1 MKEGDLMVVN
11 WWLLI
16 GILII
21 VVGFGL
27 KIDSIAVVIVSATV
41 TALLG
46 GMSFME
52 ILNTLGERF
61 VANRGMSIFILTL
74 PIVGISE
81 RFGLKESAVKLIQSV
96 KSLTA
101 GRLLW
106 LYQII
111 RQVASAFS
119 LRLGGHP
126 QFVRPLIH
134 PMAEGAAIAQK
145 GEPLNEDE
153 EELIKGASAASDN
166 YANFFGQMVFPASS
180 GVALIVGTMVEAG
193 YDVTNTQIGLWSIP
207 AFIVAIIFGYIQFNL
222 LDKKIGGKK

>member
-1 MKEGDLMVVN
+1 MVVN

-21 VVGFGL
+21 VLGFGL
-27 KIDSIAVVIVSATV
+27 KIDSIAVVIVSAIV
-41 TALLG
+41 TALIG
-46 GMSFME
+46 GISFGE
-52 ILNTLGERF
+52 ILEVLGERF

-81 RFGLKESAVKLIQSV
+81 RYGLKESAVKLIQSV
-96 KSLTA
+96 KRLTA

-111 RQVASAFS
+111 RQLASAFS

-134 PMAEGAAIAQK
+134 PMAEGAAVAQS
-145 GEPLNEDE
+145 GRELNDDE
-153 EELIKGASAASDN
+153 KDKIKGAAAASDN
-166 YANFFGQMVFPASS
+166 YANFFGQQLFPASS
-180 GVALIVGTMVEAG
+180 GVALIVGTMIEAG
-193 YDVTNTQIGLWSIP
+193 FDVTNTQIALWSIP
-207 AFIVAIIFGYIQFNL
+207 VFIAALVIGFIQFMI
-222 LDKKIGGKK
+222 LDKTLGGKK

>member
-1 MKEGDLMVVN
+1 MAVN

-21 VVGFGL
+21 VVGFSL
-27 KIDSIAVVIVSATV
+27 KIDSIAVVIVSAIV
-41 TALLG
+41 TALIG
-46 GMSFME
+46 GIDFGQILE
-52 ILNTLGERF
+52 ILGEKF

-81 RFGLKESAVKLIQSV
+81 RFGLKESAVKLIQSI
-96 KSLTA
+96 KRLTA

-111 RQVASAFS
+111 RQFASAFS

-134 PMAEGAAIAQK
+134 PMAEGAAIAQRD
-145 GEPLNEDE
+145 NEALSEKEIDT
-153 EELIKGASAASDN
+153 IKGAAAASDN

-180 GVALIVGTMVEAG
+180 GVALIVGTMVAEG

-207 AFIVAIIFGYIQFNL
+207 VFIVALIIGFIQFMI
-222 LDKKIGGKK
+222 LDKKLGGKKR

>member
-1 MKEGDLMVVN
+1 MIVN
-11 WWLLI
+11 WWLLV

-21 VVGFGL
+21 VVGFSF
-27 KIDSIAVVIVSATV
+27 KIDSIAVVIVSAIV
-41 TALLG
+41 TALIG
-46 GMSFME
+46 GISFGE
-52 ILNTLGERF
+52 ILEVLGERF

-96 KSLTA
+96 KKLTA

-106 LYQII
+106 LYQVI
-111 RQVASAFS
+111 RQFASAFS

-134 PMAEGAAIAQK
+134 PMAEGAAIAHK
-145 GEPLNEDE
+145 EKDLTEDE
-153 EELIKGASAASDN
+153 KDKIKGAAAASDN

-180 GVALIVGTMVEAG
+180 GVALIVGTMVDAG

-207 AFIVAIIFGYIQFNL
+207 VFITALIIGLIQFMI
-222 LDKKIGGKK
+222 LDKKLGGKK

>member
-1 MKEGDLMVVN
+1 MVVN

-21 VVGFGL
+21 VVGFSF
-27 KIDSIAVVIVSATV
+27 KIDSIAVVIVSAIV
-41 TALLG
+41 TALIG
-46 GMSFME
+46 GISFSE
-52 ILNTLGERF
+52 ILEVLGERF

-96 KSLTA
+96 KKLTT

-111 RQVASAFS
+111 RQFASAFS

-134 PMAEGAAIAQK
+134 PMAEGAAIANRD
-145 GEPLNEDE
+145 EPLTEKEVDT
-153 EELIKGASAASDN
+153 IKGAAAASDN

-180 GVALIVGTMVEAG
+180 GVALIVGTMVDAG

-207 AFIVAIIFGYIQFNL
+207 VFIVALVLGFIQFKI
-222 LDKKIGGKK
+222 LDKKLGGKRK

>member
-1 MKEGDLMVVN
+1 MVN

-27 KIDSIAVVIVSATV
+27 KIDSIAVVIVAAIV
-41 TALLG
+41 TALIG
-46 GMSFME
+46 GISFVE
-52 ILNTLGERF
+52 ILTILGERF
-61 VANRGMSIFILTL
+61 VANRGMSVFILTL

-101 GRLLW
+101 GRVLW
-106 LYQII
+106 LYQVV
-111 RQVASAFS
+111 RQTASALS

-134 PMAEGAAIAQK
+134 PMAEGAAIAKK
-145 GEPLNEDE
+145 GEDLTENE
-153 EELIKGASAASDN
+153 EEMIKGAAAASDN
-166 YANFFGQMVFPASS
+166 YANFFGQQVFPAAS

-207 AFIVAIIFGYIQFNL
+207 IFVVAIIFGYIQSL
-222 LDKKIGGKK
+222 ILDKRIGGKAK

>member
-1 MKEGDLMVVN
+1 MVN

-21 VVGFGL
+21 VIGFGF
-27 KIDSIAVVIVSATV
+27 KIDSIAVVIVSAVV
-41 TALLG
+41 TALIG
-46 GMSFME
+46 GISFLE
-52 ILNTLGERF
+52 ILEILGERF

-81 RFGLKESAVKLIQSV
+81 RFGLKESAVKLIHSV

-106 LYQII
+106 LYQFV
-111 RQVASAFS
+111 RQMASAFS

-134 PMAEGAAIAQK
+134 PMAEGAAITSK
-145 GEPLNEDE
+145 GSELDE
-153 EELIKGASAASDN
+153 KEVELVKGAAAASDN
-166 YANFFGQMVFPASS
+166 YANFFGQQVFPAAS
-180 GVALIVGTMVEAG
+180 GVALIVGTMVDAG

-207 AFIVAIIFGYIQFNL
+207 AFLVALLFGYIQFMM
-222 LDKKIGGKK
+222 LDKKIGGKAK